1 MKKAVWSV
9 FVIAITL
16 VVLLLL
22 WQFSIS
28 IVLFAL
34 SLAVAAA
41 LRPIINDIATR
52 TRSKRVALI
61 FVYSVVIGTIVVTL
75 VIGGQLLIR
84 DLQTATDDIATV
96 YAAIKEEW
104 PRAESLFRQ
113 SVAEQLPSAD
123 DLYQAI
129 TSAEGILL
137 LTEGGELGDFFSGF
151 GYITIILV
159 LGIYWSA
166 DQLRFE
172 RITVSLFPDEHRP
185 KALHVLRTVEKGVG
199 AYLRSELLQSFLAG
213 LLLWLGFDLIGLR
226 YPALLAIWVAVIRLI
241 PWFGVLIAI
250 LPLALLGVGSMP
262 ILSILSVIYTVFILL
277 VLRIAIEAKV
287 MNRRRNN
294 SLMIVLFVVVLAEA
308 FGFIGV
314 LLAPPLAV
322 AVRILLQEL
331 YPLFARRYSQE
342 LHQAFALKKRL
353 SRVRRSVK
361 GSDSLESMRIVNQL
375 YQLVRQTI
383 TYMQKY

>member
-1 MKKAVWSV
+1 MKQAIWSI

-28 IVLFAL
+28 IVLFVL